1 MQWREHYYVQIE
13 VFRIMAKLYATLG
26 PACNQTDVL
35 AQMLH
40 YGLDGMRLNLS
51 HTSLKESTQLLST
64 FRSACRTV
72 GQQADLMIDLQG
84 PEQRIDG
91 IPEPYTVTSGD
102 QLVIQ
107 PSVNCRA
114 LPAFHVS
121 PGLAAA
127 LRTGDHLL
135 IHDGLIRIEIIRN
148 STPGANTDTAADDG
162 FLAQVLRG
170 GVLEN
175 GQSVKIENRE
185 IKSPALTAADLMN
198 LDLAA
203 EAGVT
208 SVMQPFVRSA
218 SDLEEVRAALSAR
231 NLHAHIFAKIETL
244 SGLDHIREI
253 LPSADVIVI
262 ARGDLGNAVPLWSLP
277 GVQKDIAALCREA
290 GKPFMVVTQMLQ
302 SMISSP
308 VPTRAEVSDIFNAVL
323 DGADYLM
330 VTGETAIGQYPVQV
344 IRYLAQTVQEAES
357 YRARVST
364 QYSSHSEV
372 SP

>member
-1 MQWREHYYVQIE
+1 
-13 VFRIMAKLYATLG
+13 MAKLYATLG

-107 PSVNCRA
+107 PSVNCKA

-135 IHDGLIRIEIIRN
+135 SALRSFAIAHPGQTLILRLMMGFWRR
-148 STPGANTDTAADDG
+148 SFGAECLKTA
-162 FLAQVLRG
+162 
-170 GVLEN
+170 
-175 GQSVKIENRE
+175 
-185 IKSPALTAADLMN
+185 SP
-198 LDLAA
+198 
-203 EAGVT
+203 
-208 SVMQPFVRSA
+208 SR
-218 SDLEEVRAALSAR
+218 
-231 NLHAHIFAKIETL
+231 
-244 SGLDHIREI
+244 
-253 LPSADVIVI
+253 
-262 ARGDLGNAVPLWSLP
+262 
-277 GVQKDIAALCREA
+277 
-290 GKPFMVVTQMLQ
+290 
-302 SMISSP
+302 
-308 VPTRAEVSDIFNAVL
+308 
-323 DGADYLM
+323 
-330 VTGETAIGQYPVQV
+330 
-344 IRYLAQTVQEAES
+344 
-357 YRARVST
+357 
-364 QYSSHSEV
+364 
-372 SP
+372 